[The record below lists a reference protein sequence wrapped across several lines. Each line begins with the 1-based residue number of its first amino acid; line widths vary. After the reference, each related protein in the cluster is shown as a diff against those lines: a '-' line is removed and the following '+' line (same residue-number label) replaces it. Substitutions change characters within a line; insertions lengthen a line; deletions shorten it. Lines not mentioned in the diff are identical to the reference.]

1 MFEWLQANW
10 DEVLTIISSV
20 VVIVSLIVKWTK
32 TEKDDAVWAKIRKVL
47 AALSLIPAEDSTKGK

>member
-1 MFEWLQANW
+1 MFEWLQTNW
-10 DEVLTIISSV
+10 DEVLTLISSA

-47 AALSLIPAEDSTKGK
+47 AALSLIPNEETKSK